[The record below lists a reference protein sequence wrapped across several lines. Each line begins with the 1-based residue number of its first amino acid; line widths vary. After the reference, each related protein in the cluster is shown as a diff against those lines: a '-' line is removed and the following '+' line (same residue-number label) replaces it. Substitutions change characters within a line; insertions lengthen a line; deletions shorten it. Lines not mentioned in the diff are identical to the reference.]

1 MKPISIV
8 TIEKEFNSKFV
19 VTKNPY
25 SDTRFVRFPSSFGT
39 GPDNALMPRDLI
51 CPKRESVRL
60 NAKNSKVICVHLIS
74 RNHD

>member
-1 MKPISIV
+1 MKPISVV

-25 SDTRFVRFPSSFGT
+25 SDTRLVRFPSSFGT

-51 CPKRESVRL
+51 CSTRESVRL
-60 NAKNSKVICVHLIS
+60 NARNCKVLPPS
-74 RNHD
+74 QK

>member
-25 SDTRFVRFPSSFGT
+25 SDTRLVRFPSSFGT

-60 NAKNSKVICVHLIS
+60 NAKNSKVIRVHFMS
-74 RNHD
+74 